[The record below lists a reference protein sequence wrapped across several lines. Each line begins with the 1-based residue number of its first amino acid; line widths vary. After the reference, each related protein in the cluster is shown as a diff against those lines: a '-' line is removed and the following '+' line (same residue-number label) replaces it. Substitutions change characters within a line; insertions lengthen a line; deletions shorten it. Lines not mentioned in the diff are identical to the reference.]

1 VTGSFTLA
9 DGHLLLKP
17 ELRMDVFN
25 KLSGTGNESSQQF
38 IDADG
43 LYSKNGQTT
52 LGMAAIY
59 KF

>member
-1 VTGSFTLA
+1 LA

-17 ELRMDVFN
+17 ELRMDVF
-25 KLSGTGNESSQQF
+25 KKMDGAGNEQSQQF
-38 IDADG
+38 MDSDG
-43 LYSKNGQTT
+43 LYTNNSQTT